1 MSVTIAIVGRPNVGK
16 SAIFNRLAE
25 RRIAIVHDQPGVTRD
40 RISAPCTLTEHPCTI
55 IDTGGIGAHLDD
67 GFADQVTIEA
77 EIAMETA
84 DAILF
89 VVDAREGLTPID
101 QELAKKLRRAKPP
114 VHLILN
120 KADHFEQ
127 EMMTGDFAQIGFGGG
142 LPVSAAHGRGFGE
155 LTHLIDNIVAPILE
169 KEALIEK
176 EVEEQLTREGLKI
189 AIVGKPN
196 AGKSSLINAI
206 LKDDRTIVS
215 EIAGTT
221 RDAIDIPYQFGD
233 ELHTLI
239 DTAGL
244 RKRQQMDTSVEVFSA
259 MRTEKSIRR
268 ADVCL
273 LVVDLVAGISSMDR
287 KIAQTIMEER
297 KPCLIILNKYD
308 LFHPEGSRKDR
319 LEQAE
324 EQIRRELFFLAYAPF
339 AAVSAKEGQ
348 HIAQIFTQITKIRE
362 AARNPITTGR
372 LNKLLS
378 DAINLKPPGQHKKY
392 KKRVKLLYAT
402 AVVNDKYT
410 AVPVPSFILFVNDK
424 RLMHEHYEQYLS
436 NRIREKH
443 NILGVPIVF
452 SIRSRNASKSSPGGG
467 KYAKKQRPDAGDL
480 TD

>member
-1 MSVTIAIVGRPNVGK
+1 MPATIAIVGRPNVGK

-40 RISAPCTLTEHPCTI
+40 RISAPCTLTENPCTI

-77 EIAMETA
+77 DIAMETA
-84 DAILF
+84 DVILF

-101 QELAKKLRRAKPP
+101 ESLAQKLRKAKPP

-120 KADHFEQ
+120 KADHAEQ
-127 EMMTGDFAQIGFGGG
+127 ELMSGDFAKIGFGAG
-142 LPVSAAHGRGFGE
+142 LPISAAHGRGFGE
-155 LTHLIDNIVAPILE
+155 LTHLIDQITTLILE
-169 KEALIEK
+169 KEQEIEQQ
-176 EVEEQLTREGLKI
+176 VEEQITREGLKI

-206 LKDDRTIVS
+206 LKDERTIVS

-221 RDAIDIPYQFGD
+221 RDAIDIPYEFG
-233 ELHTLI
+233 EERHTLI

-268 ADVCL
+268 ADICL
-273 LVVDLVAGISSMDR
+273 LAVDLAAGISAMDR
-287 KIAQTIMEER
+287 KIAQTIKEER
-297 KPCLIILNKYD
+297 KPCLIVLNKWD
-308 LFHPEGSRKDR
+308 LYHPGGNRKDR

-324 EQIRRELFFLAYAPF
+324 EEIRRELFFLAYAPF

-348 HIAQIFTQITKIRE
+348 HIAQIFNHITKIRD

-378 DAINLKPPGQHKKY
+378 DAFNIKPPSQHKKY

-402 AVVNDKYT
+402 AVVNDRYT
-410 AVPVPSFILFVNDK
+410 AIPVPSFILFVNDK
-424 RLMHEHYEQYLS
+424 RLMHEHYEQYLA

-443 NILGVPIVF
+443 DILGVPIVF
-452 SIRSRNASKSSPGGG
+452 SIRSRNASKSPGTG
-467 KYAKKQRPDAGDL
+467 KYQKKDKGDL
-480 TD
+480 T